1 MRDEEAVRRFVERMA
16 ALLADWGFPRM
27 AGRVLM
33 VMMAADEEALSAADL
48 GERLGVSPAA
58 ISGALRYLTQ
68 LRMVV
73 REPVP
78 GSRRDRYRMP
88 NDVWYEVGLGE
99 VPMFKTLAQL
109 ADDGVAALGGTGT
122 QAGARMARMREFY
135 QFMQNELPTLLER
148 WKAEHPD

>member
-1 MRDEEAVRRFVERMA
+1 VRDEEGVRRYVERMA
-16 ALLADWGFPRM
+16 ALLAEWGFPRM
-27 AGRVLM
+27 AGRVLL
-33 VMMAADEEALSAADL
+33 VMTAAEEESLSAGEL

-78 GSRRDRYRMP
+78 GSRRDRYKLP
-88 NDVWYEVGLGE
+88 NDPWYEVGLGE
-99 VPMFKTLAQL
+99 VPMFTTLNEL
-109 ADDGVAALGGTGT
+109 ATAAVGTLGGPDTS
-122 QAGARMARMREFY
+122 AGARMARMRDFY
-135 QFMQNELPTLLER
+135 QFMQDEMPNLLAR

>member
-1 MRDEEAVRRFVERMA
+1 VRDDEAVRRFVERMA
-16 ALLADWGFPRM
+16 ALLAEWGFPRM

-33 VMMAADEEALSAADL
+33 VMMAADEESLTAAEL

-109 ADDGVAALGGTGT
+109 ADDGVAALGGTGNP
-122 QAGARMARMREFY
+122 AGARMARMREFY
-135 QFMQNELPTLLER
+135 QFMQKELPTLLER